1 MMEHLNFDNFVYQTI
16 HSRYTNL
23 VNKVN
28 PKNHVK
34 PFVNINDFNVYSVE
48 VHTDKLVF
56 LINNEVTYECPRITP
71 KDPSQFP
78 FDRNDYY
85 VVLSS
90 QIGGEWVGEVDLKGK
105 IVKLEVDWVR
115 VYQQK

>member
-1 MMEHLNFDNFVYQTI
+1 M
-16 HSRYTNL
+16 
-23 VNKVN
+23 
-28 PKNHVK
+28 
-34 PFVNINDFNVYSVE
+34 
-48 VHTDKLVF
+48 VF
-56 LINNEVTYECPRITP
+56 LINNEVTYEYPRITP

>member
-1 MMEHLNFDNFVYQTI
+1 M
-16 HSRYTNL
+16 
-23 VNKVN
+23 
-28 PKNHVK
+28 
-34 PFVNINDFNVYSVE
+34 
-48 VHTDKLVF
+48 
-56 LINNEVTYECPRITP
+56 TYEYPRITP

-90 QIGGEWVGEVDLKGK
+90 QIGGEWVGESG
-105 IVKLEVDWVR
+105 LERKNRKARSRWVR